1 MVLGLVFHIGRVYI
15 TGGFLKFRE
24 FIWLTGLILVLC
36 TVSFGVTGYSLP
48 WDQLGFWASKIVTSV
63 PEAFDEL
70 IEDAGSSLVV
80 LLRGG
85 FSVFQFILTRFYSG
99 HTFVLPLLTVGLLL
113 TYFLLLRKQGIF
125 GFL

>member
-1 MVLGLVFHIGRVYI
+1 
-15 TGGFLKFRE
+15 
-24 FIWLTGLILVLC
+24 
-36 TVSFGVTGYSLP
+36 VTGYSLP

-70 IEDAGSSLVV
+70 IEGAGSNLVV

-85 FSVFQFILTRFYSG
+85 FSVSQSTLTRFYSG

-113 TYFLLLRKQGIF
+113 VHFLLLRKQGIF
-125 GFL
+125 SLL